1 MMKKTCFFL
10 LVFMVLC
17 IVHNH
22 ALALC
27 VNVPEANL
35 RKGPGTQHEKTWE
48 VFKYMPFKRLST
60 KGEWYKV
67 QDVDGDIHWIYSKLV
82 TNDFDCAVVKVDEAN
97 VRSGPGENYK
107 KNKLSPAIKYE
118 SFKVIQRKG
127 LWVKVLDEFNDTGW
141 IFRKLLWIY

>member
-1 MMKKTCFFL
+1 MMKKTWFFL
-10 LVFMVLC
+10 LVFTVLG

-67 QDVDGDIHWIYSKLV
+67 QDVD
-82 TNDFDCAVVKVDEAN
+82 
-97 VRSGPGENYK
+97 
-107 KNKLSPAIKYE
+107 KYE